1 MSQSIERAIEV
12 LMAVGE
18 GPKTPAEISR
28 HLDVH
33 RSTALRIMD
42 VLQGQK
48 LLRRLPDGRYGIGPG
63 LVSLAHR
70 AIDQFDI
77 ARLAHPRLVELS
89 KLHDQTIHLAELQ
102 NRQIVYIDKIEPQ
115 HSVRLTSRVGQAVC
129 LHTASVAKA
138 ILANIPAQDR
148 AELLA
153 AHKFERFN
161 DSTLGS
167 LADLE
172 EELATVRRQGWA
184 TDAGEQEDYIN
195 AIGAPI
201 RNSAGSVVAAVS
213 VIELKAISD
222 LNHMRQTV
230 LEPLLETAR
239 LISEDLGWDSSVP
252 TTTLPKESHAS

>member
-42 VLQGQK
+42 VLRGQK
-48 LLRRLPDGRYGIGPG
+48 LLRRLPDGRYGIGSG

-70 AIDQFDI
+70 ALDQFDI
-77 ARLAHPRLVELS
+77 ARLAHPRLVQLS
-89 KLHDQTIHLAELQ
+89 ELHDQTVHLAELQ
-102 NRQIVYIDKIEPQ
+102 NRQIVYIDKIEPKR
-115 HSVRLTSRVGQAVC
+115 SVRLASRVGEVVC
-129 LHTASVAKA
+129 FHTASVAKS
-138 ILANIPAQDR
+138 ILAYLPAEER
-148 AELLA
+148 KSLLS
-153 AHKFERFN
+153 AHTFERFN
-161 DSTLGS
+161 AATLGS
-167 LADLE
+167 MRELE
-172 EELATVRRQGWA
+172 EELENVRVRGWA

-201 RNSAGSVVAAVS
+201 RDATGNVVAAVS

-222 LNHMRQTV
+222 LDEMRRTS
-230 LEPLLETAR
+230 LEPLLRTAA
-239 LISEDLGWDSSVP
+239 LISEDLGWDA
-252 TTTLPKESHAS
+252 TTGNASHAS